1 MCIMSLNFN
10 LLTVVDIKN
19 PNKNSTEIYFID
31 SRDIELKTKS
41 LVVFEPQVKYVIT
54 EEYATHKMMKIYILD
69 DEAPIVIDFHP
80 EEYHHYESFFLALY
94 NKNI

>member
-1 MCIMSLNFN
+1 MSLNFN

-19 PNKNSTEIYFID
+19 PNKNCTEIYFED
-31 SRDIELKTKS
+31 PRDIELKTKS
-41 LVVFEPQVKYVIT
+41 LVIFEPQVKYVIS
-54 EEYATHKMMKIYILD
+54 EEYATYKRIKIYILD

-80 EEYHHYESFFLALY
+80 EEYKHFESFFLALY